1 MLILVVILVKL
12 NLLEMMEVCMDLMV
26 GTGMVEE
33 THGFLLA
40 LAANYHICLGPLVVA
55 WIP

>member
-26 GTGMVEE
+26 VMVEY
-33 THGFLLA
+33 HLILLN
-40 LAANYHICLGPLVVA
+40 LAVDYHICLGPQGSM
-55 WIP
+55 WIQ

>member
-40 LAANYHICLGPLVVA
+40 PAANYHICLGYLVVA

>member
-12 NLLEMMEVCMDLMV
+12 NLLGMMEVCMDLMV
-26 GTGMVEE
+26 GAGMVGE
-33 THGFLLA
+33 THGSLLA
-40 LAANYHICLGPLVVA
+40 LTANYHICLGYLVVA